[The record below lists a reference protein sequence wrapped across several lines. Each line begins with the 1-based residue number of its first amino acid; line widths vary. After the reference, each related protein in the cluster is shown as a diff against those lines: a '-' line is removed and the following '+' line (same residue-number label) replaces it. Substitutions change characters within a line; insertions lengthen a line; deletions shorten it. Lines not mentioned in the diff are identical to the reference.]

1 MLSVLAPFLTISVQA
16 NPLTEAEQETAQE
29 VKLIFAFCWQDGWKF
44 CWGGNLKLLVKV
56 DSVTLLS
63 CNRHNGSRARQGSV
77 FLKLF
82 WASQPTLIHCSFYV
96 SMTLPCLL
104 FPIICTTSLASLL
117 SQMVFG
123 KKKCILESKVQRI
136 EGGAGLRGSLNFSQ
150 GHHLS

>member
-29 VKLIFAFCWQDGWKF
+29 VKLLFAFCWQDGWKF

-82 WASQPTLIHCSFYV
+82 CSFYV
-96 SMTLPCLL
+96 SMSLPCLL
-104 FPIICTTSLASLL
+104 FPIICATCLPSLL

-123 KKKCILESKVQRI
+123 KKKCILESKVQRT

-150 GHHLS
+150 GHHSS